1 VSSPD
6 ATGRRAGVGA
16 LRRGRPAESPLL
28 GLTELAGILGVHRS
42 TLYRSIESGR
52 FPLPIVRVGARI
64 SVPRAA
70 VDRLIAGGGDL
81 PVATPPALH
90 DDHCPTCGNRL
101 SARTRPTCSAAR
113 RSSSLIASV

>member
-1 VSSPD
+1 MSSTD
-6 ATGRRAGVGA
+6 AGRRRAAAG
-16 LRRGRPAESPLL
+16 LPRRGRPAESPLV
-28 GLTELAGILGVHRS
+28 GLTELADILGVHRS

-70 VDRLIAGGGDL
+70 VDRLLAGGGDS
-81 PVATPPALH
+81 PRATPPALQ
-90 DDHCPTCGNRL
+90 DDHCPACGSRL

-113 RSSSLIASV
+113 RSSSPIASV